1 MFRPCL
7 CTKSVYKINESP
19 NIYLEKTEQGS
30 NSVLRQSLVRKRC
43 WRGKHA
49 KKLENLDFKSSYIL
63 KRNNSLPSLRESNE
77 NSRIVPGISFERPS
91 FSDRNPFTNRKSICF
106 SATGFSQTGYSAN
119 YVIQDT
125 QQDSF
130 RPIQSTSNEQ
140 FQMSLFL
147 HIKLFLHKL
156 YPGGWFM
163 SFL

>member
-1 MFRPCL
+1 MKDAYFSVTSKIYISLLIIYQVSIARKALSVSMFRPCL

-19 NIYLEKTEQGS
+19 NIYLEKTEYGP

-49 KKLENLDFKSSYIL
+49 KKLENLDFRRSYIL

-106 SATGFSQTGYSAN
+106 SATGFSEIGYSAN
-119 YVIQDT
+119 YVI
-125 QQDSF
+125 
-130 RPIQSTSNEQ
+130 
-140 FQMSLFL
+140 
-147 HIKLFLHKL
+147 
-156 YPGGWFM
+156 
-163 SFL
+163 